1 METTNLTFLSG
12 EVVINVDSEY
22 NDRFVVYCYDYF
34 DGIGL
39 TMSKSDALDMAAA
52 LIKAANE
59 IQDVE
64 SEE

>member
-1 METTNLTFLSG
+1 MKTTNLTFISG
-12 EVVINVDSEY
+12 EVAINVDREC
-22 NDRFVVYCYDYF
+22 NDRIVVGCYDYF

-59 IQDVE
+59 IKDAG